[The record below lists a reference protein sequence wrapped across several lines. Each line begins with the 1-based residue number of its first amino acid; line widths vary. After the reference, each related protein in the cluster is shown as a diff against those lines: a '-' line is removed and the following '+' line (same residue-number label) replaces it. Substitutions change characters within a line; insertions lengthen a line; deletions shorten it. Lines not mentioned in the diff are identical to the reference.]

1 MSSLVMKTCLKCK
14 KKVMKSCYDKDRCQ
28 DCHLFTNANGMD
40 PGDLPEQLTDLSF
53 VEQQLIAKVHPVVS
67 VYRIRKG
74 EQLKYSGQVINF
86 PQNVQEICN
95 VLPQTVQTLQSILT
109 IRVEGSDGYKDF
121 QVRRQKVYDALVW
134 LKINNPFYEDIELST
149 ENIQLLPEDGNVYY
163 QTNGYDIDKNSDL
176 APLDLEG
183 VHYVNYSELEDEELD
198 GIDFKHVPDIGNVS
212 QKDKIG
218 HSFEENVLLWPSIG
232 STPLNEFGS
241 PGYITMAFTHLFPF
255 GKADYSNRANN
266 EISLTKYI
274 QHLML
279 FYDERFAKDPRF
291 RFFMMNSQM
300 RWQALNVGNIYV
312 KKNNFFS
319 EFTVLQLKEYLKS
332 HPELISNIMFYSS
345 RLRSTKAYWK
355 SRCSELLDM
364 VSDLGAP
371 TIFFTLSSADYHWK
385 DLFRLFGVD
394 NPSSISV
401 NEKTKLIGENPRL
414 VSTFF
419 KLRCEHLLHKCFF
432 KRFDVVDYW
441 YRVEYQHRGSCH
453 VHGVIWIKGAPNV
466 KNVKTEEEK
475 QKVKE
480 FFDKLVSCENPDLS
494 FTPNLIHPC
503 ERCIS
508 DCTNLEDDL
517 AELVNRVQRHTKCST
532 SYCLTK
538 DRHNNELSCRFGFPK
553 ELRDETELIIENDE
567 LQIHFRC
574 NDILLN
580 KYNAWVLQTW
590 RSNIDFTAIVSE
602 DILYRYIA
610 KYAAKCEIKSVT
622 YDDLLQNILSQTTGD
637 NLSCKKIIRK
647 LIIST
652 CAERDY
658 SAQEVMYIL
667 MSYPLFH
674 CSRQFVILNLKE
686 SIWETASNTDNSKK
700 LTFVEHYMKRP
711 VYLDSI
717 CLLECAKLYNVR
729 KGQWVKCKKP
739 AVVRVFPRR
748 MTVTDSEYTDLKNVC
763 ILNVPWRD
771 ISKFNVDVKEL
782 QDELTK
788 IGYDWHCED
797 ERDVHFEWSDS
808 DCDDQDDNDENEID
822 CNGWN
827 YISGLKSKRTQKKVK
842 QNGSDNFCWDYA
854 WNKYNIDTLHSIC
867 REIETIKVGKDYKD
881 FDYTKLSHDQQ
892 FAFNH
897 FKDLIDGFKK
907 TGEWCKERL
916 FFVQG
921 RAGYG
926 KSFLLN
932 ALRTYCFEKLGQD
945 SSAVV
950 AYSGVAA
957 KNVDGETIHSFLR
970 IPPKPQYFQE
980 MSSDTLRL
988 FPEKKQKSYSSI
1000 C

>member
-1 MSSLVMKTCLKCK
+1 MKTCLKCK

-28 DCHLFTNANGMD
+28 DCHLFTNANDMD

-67 VYRIRKG
+67 VYRIRKD
-74 EQLKYSGQVINF
+74 F
-86 PQNVQEICN
+86 
-95 VLPQTVQTLQSILT
+95 QS

-134 LKINNPFYEDIELST
+134 LKMNNPFYEDIELST

-241 PGYITMAFTHLFPF
+241 PGYITMAFPHLFPF

-279 FYDERFAKDPRF
+279 LYDER
-291 RFFMMNSQM
+291 
-300 RWQALNVGNIYV
+300 
-312 KKNNFFS
+312 
-319 EFTVLQLKEYLKS
+319 
-332 HPELISNIMFYSS
+332 
-345 RLRSTKAYWK
+345 
-355 SRCSELLDM
+355 
-364 VSDLGAP
+364 
-371 TIFFTLSSADYHWK
+371 
-385 DLFRLFGVD
+385 
-394 NPSSISV
+394 
-401 NEKTKLIGENPRL
+401 
-414 VSTFF
+414 
-419 KLRCEHLLHKCFF
+419 
-432 KRFDVVDYW
+432 
-441 YRVEYQHRGSCH
+441 
-453 VHGVIWIKGAPNV
+453 
-466 KNVKTEEEK
+466 
-475 QKVKE
+475 
-480 FFDKLVSCENPDLS
+480 
-494 FTPNLIHPC
+494 
-503 ERCIS
+503 
-508 DCTNLEDDL
+508 
-517 AELVNRVQRHTKCST
+517 
-532 SYCLTK
+532 K
-538 DRHNNELSCRFGFPK
+538 DRHNNELSCRFGFPR

-610 KYAAKCEIKSVT
+610 KYAAKCEIKS
-622 YDDLLQNILSQTTGD
+622 
-637 NLSCKKIIRK
+637 
-647 LIIST
+647 
-652 CAERDY
+652 
-658 SAQEVMYIL
+658 
-667 MSYPLFH
+667 
-674 CSRQFVILNLKE
+674 
-686 SIWETASNTDNSKK
+686 
-700 LTFVEHYMKRP
+700 
-711 VYLDSI
+711 
-717 CLLECAKLYNVR
+717 ECAKLYYVR
-729 KGQWVKCKKP
+729 KGQWVKRKKP
-739 AVVRVFPRR
+739 AIVRVYPRR
-748 MTVTDSEYTDLKNVC
+748 MTVTDSEYTELKN
-763 ILNVPWRD
+763 
-771 ISKFNVDVKEL
+771 
-782 QDELTK
+782 
-788 IGYDWHCED
+788 D

-808 DCDDQDDNDENEID
+808 DCDDQDENDENEID

-827 YISGLKSKRTQKKVK
+827 YISGLKSKRTEKKVK
-842 QNGSDNFCWDYA
+842 RNGSDNFCWDYA
-854 WNKYNIDTLHSIC
+854 WNKYNIDTLRSIC

-881 FDYTKLSHDQQ
+881 FDYTKLSLDQQ

-988 FPEKKQKSYSSI
+988 YQEKKKQKSYSSI